1 MKRLFTASNVQFIIL
16 LTVSIIMTVF
26 ALLFKPFP
34 TSLILLFQLLTTVG
48 ILEIRFAYQIARF
61 HNRIHSIFNRRKSD
75 SELDEPSDWAI
86 VWTKVGGYLMLMP
99 QLMIMFI

>member
-26 ALLFKPFP
+26 VLLFKPFP
-34 TSLILLFQLLTTVG
+34 ASLILLFQLLTTVG

-61 HNRIHSIFNRRKSD
+61 HNRMHSFFHRRESD
-75 SELDEPSDWAI
+75 EELDEPSDWAI
-86 VWTKVGGYLMLMP
+86 FCTKAGGYLMLIP